1 MCSGR
6 YVGNLDCPLH
16 LSVNLKMLEKKKKK
30 EKGRFTLRSAVDVG
44 FKGPTVN
51 WKLIVK
57 QKNRGKSYE
66 ASVGICSPR
75 YGNWVF
81 VVLGMA

>member
-1 MCSGR
+1 MCSDR
-6 YVGNLDCPLH
+6 WYVGNLDCPLH
-16 LSVNLKMLEKKKKK
+16 LSVNLKMLKKKKK
-30 EKGRFTLRSAVDVG
+30 EKSHFTLRPPFAVG
-44 FKGPTVN
+44 FQGPTVN

>member
-1 MCSGR
+1 MCSDR
-6 YVGNLDCPLH
+6 WYVGNLDCPLH
-16 LSVNLKMLEKKKKK
+16 LSVNLKMLKKKRKK
-30 EKGRFTLRSAVDVG
+30 SFTVRPPFAVG
-44 FKGPTVN
+44 FQGPTVN